1 MAPYAGAI
9 CPLLTDPRIHQ
20 GAIHIESTA
29 MAGRSNL
36 FKAKAKA
43 SGFGYL
49 NTPPKTNGAS
59 SLKKGL
65 RISTGNTSEPT
76 IDLHGTF
83 VRFSGEVHPDLP
95 MI

>member
-1 MAPYAGAI
+1 M
-9 CPLLTDPRIHQ
+9 DPRIHQ

-29 MAGRSNL
+29 MARPSNL
-36 FKAKAKA
+36 FKATAKA

-49 NTPPKTNGAS
+49 NNPKTNGAP

-76 IDLHGTF
+76 IHLHGTF
-83 VRFSGEVHPDLP
+83 VRFSGEVHPDPL